1 MLVAANHFIDDH
13 VTPVKTRTKQDL
25 AINPYF
31 GKAIAMMVNAME
43 SVDHGGVSQERA
55 VFAPGA
61 AAVRSTRMVNF
72 HTGKDLHDVQ
82 RCHLNAAV
90 FDSDWERQT
99 AELLGSHPAVAAWV
113 KNDRLGLVIPYRKEG
128 TPRKYLPD
136 FVVALQS
143 GDRLI
148 IEIKGQVGDAAI
160 KKAAAER
167 WCRAV
172 NNGGRYGKWAYRLCF
187 GTEELRG
194 VLDNIEHDK
203 FGAEHAV
210 G

>member
-1 MLVAANHFIDDH
+1 MLDAATHFIEEH
-13 VTPVKTRTKQDL
+13 VTPVGSRTRQDL

-31 GKAIAMMVNAME
+31 GKAIAMMVNVME
-43 SVDHGGVSQERA
+43 SVDDGGASQERA

-61 AAVRSTRMVNF
+61 ASTRSTRMVNF
-72 HTGKDLHDVQ
+72 HTGKPLHDVL

-90 FDSDWERQT
+90 FDSDWERQA

-136 FVVALQS
+136 FIVELEA
-143 GDRLI
+143 GGHLI
-148 IEIKGQVGDAAI
+148 IEIKGQVGDALI
-160 KKAAAER
+160 KKAEAER

-172 NNGGRYGKWAYRLCF
+172 TNDGRLGVWKYHLCF
-187 GTEELRG
+187 GQADLEA
-194 VLDNIEHDK
+194 VL
-203 FGAEHAV
+203 G
-210 G
+210 

>member
-1 MLVAANHFIDDH
+1 VITLPIR
-13 VTPVKTRTKQDL
+13 TRPKQDL

-43 SVDHGGVSQERA
+43 SVDGGGASQEKA

-61 AAVRSTRMVNF
+61 AGVRSTRIVNF
-72 HTGKDLHDVQ
+72 HTGKELHDVQ

-90 FDSDWERQT
+90 FDSEWELQA

-113 KNDRLGLVIPYRKEG
+113 KNDRLGLVIPHRKEG

-136 FVVALQS
+136 FLVDLKN
-143 GDRLI
+143 GRHLI
-148 IEIKGQVGDAAI
+148 VEIKGQMGDAAI

-172 NNGGRYGKWAYRLCF
+172 NNDGRYGKWDYRLCF
-187 GTEELRG
+187 GAQELRG
-194 VLDNIEHDK
+194 VFDAMEHDK
-203 FGAEHAV
+203 V
-210 G
+210 